1 MASAYIAWYLFLAGA
16 GSGAFLMGAVVD
28 LALRVRRL
36 PCFVR
41 FAPATDAGLV
51 IGPVLV
57 ALSSVFL
64 VLDLG
69 VPSRALSVF
78 VHPTASIIGLGS
90 WAILLFCVTAIAALL
105 LGAFFDTRISRAI
118 EFVAQSVATLCSAV
132 IIVYSGVYF
141 SLPHAVPFLHTAW
154 IPALFVASALATG
167 MATLILAGVARGH
180 RPGMRRALQGLIPLD
195 IVLIVVEAVML
206 AGFFMHASLGQEFV
220 TCSLDQLVTG
230 RYAGAFWLGVVCLA
244 CLVPFAID
252 VVALKGAGLMPLAAG
267 SISTLAGG
275 LCLRFVLLLA
285 AVRFN
290 LAGMDF
296 LQFWF

>member
-16 GSGAFLMGAVVD
+16 GGGAFLIGAVVD
-28 LALRVRRL
+28 LALRVRRR

-41 FAPATDAGLV
+41 LAPATDAGLV
-51 IGPVLV
+51 IGPALV
-57 ALSSVFL
+57 VLSSVFL

-78 VHPTASIIGLGS
+78 IHPTASIIGLGS
-90 WAILLFCVTAIAALL
+90 WAILLFCATATAALL
-105 LGAFFDTRISRAI
+105 LGVFFDTRISRAV
-118 EFVAQSVATLCSAV
+118 ELVLQCAATLFSAAV
-132 IIVYSGVYF
+132 IAYSGVYF
-141 SLPHAVPFLHTAW
+141 SLSRVVPFLHTAW

-206 AGFFMHASLGQEFV
+206 AGFFMHVSFGPESIAY
-220 TCSLDQLVTG
+220 SLDQLITG

-252 VVALKGAGLMPLAAG
+252 IAALRGAGLMLLAAG